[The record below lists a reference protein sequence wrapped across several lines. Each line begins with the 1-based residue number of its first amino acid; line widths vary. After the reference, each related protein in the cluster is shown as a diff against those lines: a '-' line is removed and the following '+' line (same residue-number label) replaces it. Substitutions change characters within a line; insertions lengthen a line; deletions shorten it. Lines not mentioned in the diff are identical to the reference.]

1 MLGRRLF
8 LLAAVLLAVGAIA
21 AALTP
26 RDMRKSGPTASGT
39 TSAPPEPNQHAAAG
53 AEAREISRTVDAS
66 AAKPAIVRTRTGD
79 LLHLVVRAPAPD
91 EVELQGLGRFE
102 SVDESSPARF
112 DFFLVLPGTF
122 PIRLQQ
128 SGRVLGRLV
137 VDAKPL

>member
-26 RDMRKSGPTASGT
+26 RDMRQPGPTSSGT
-39 TSAPPEPNQHAAAG
+39 TSPPERNQHAAAG
-53 AEAREISRTVDAS
+53 EEAREISRTVDAS
-66 AAKPAIVRTRTGD
+66 AAEPAMLRARTGD
-79 LLHLVVRAPAPD
+79 LLHLVVRAPSPD
-91 EVELQGLGRFE
+91 EVELQGLGRFQ

-122 PIRLQQ
+122 PIRLQE

-137 VDAKPL
+137 VAAKPL